1 MKPQWT
7 VIYDSKVR
15 AQLVKLKSEKL
26 IDVDDFDLL
35 KRWLTQ
41 VENFGPSSLRKT
53 KRIDDFNPLYVTDDI
68 LNREESLSNF
78 WHDHD
83 LNREW
88 FGYRSSSFGQLGR
101 VIYKIENNELKIVK
115 VEKVT
120 ATHNYKKE

>member
-1 MKPQWT
+1 MKPLWT
-7 VIYDSKVR
+7 AIYES
-15 AQLVKLKSEKL
+15 

-53 KRIDDFNPLYVTDDI
+53 KRIDDFNPLYVTDAI

-83 LNREW
+83 LTREW
-88 FGYRSSSFGQLGR
+88 LGYRSSSFGQLGR